1 MPVARPAA
9 GSGSSPAANGGD
21 DTAIKNATLP
31 LDLLT
36 TTAGKLNTAFAAL
49 ATRADALFKE
59 WQRVAVPTNGTDG
72 RIVSRQDALIL

>member
-9 GSGSSPAANGGD
+9 GGGSAPAANGGD
-21 DTAIKNATLP
+21 DTAIKNATAA
-31 LDLLT
+31 LDMLT

-59 WQRVAVPTNGTDG
+59 WRQRVAVRAHGTDG
-72 RIVSRQDALIL
+72 RLVSGQTH